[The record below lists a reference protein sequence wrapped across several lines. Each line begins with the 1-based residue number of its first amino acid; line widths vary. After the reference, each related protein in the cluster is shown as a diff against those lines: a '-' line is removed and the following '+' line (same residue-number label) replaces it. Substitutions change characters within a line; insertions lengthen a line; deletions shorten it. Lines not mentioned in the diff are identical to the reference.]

1 MKKKI
6 LLLVGCI
13 TLQTMTFAQA
23 PKWVEKARKAV
34 FSVVAYDENNQIK
47 ATGNGFYIDNKG
59 TGLSD
64 YTLFD
69 NVKRA
74 VVVNANGK
82 ELPVERISGA
92 NSIYDVVKFRTAS
105 DGKIEP
111 LTIASSPAKVG
122 ETVYLLPYSTQK
134 NATAQAGKVTAVD
147 SIGNDGFY
155 YTLSIQTTAKTVSC
169 PIMNANGEV
178 LGMIQK
184 NASDEATESYA
195 IGASY
200 GASLQISALS
210 ANDVTLNK
218 IKIQKALPEKEDQAL
233 VYLYMLS
240 SNKDAYPQALEDF
253 LIEHPNNYEGYL
265 RRAALNMEANT
276 TDTWKLA
283 QDDID
288 KALEVASIKSEAKY
302 SLAKMLYAYLIG
314 TEEDK
319 RNPDWTFE
327 KTLSVIQEAVAED
340 PQPGYYQIQGDI
352 QYALQQYSDAY
363 ESYSQINKTELA
375 TAATFFSA
383 AKAKQM
389 IEGTDIKDAI
399 ALMDS
404 AVAKCV
410 VPYTSEAAPYLYER
424 ALAKMEAKDYRG
436 AALDFNDTYKAFNG
450 TVNANFYY
458 QREQAEVNCRM
469 YKQALEDINQA
480 VEMEPNDAVFWMEK
494 GSVHI
499 RVGQLDEAEAP
510 LQKAIELDASLAPA
524 YRMMGY
530 VLAQKKKTKEA
541 FTYFEKAKELGDT
554 AVDALMEKYRK

>member
-1 MKKKI
+1 MKKK
-6 LLLVGCI
+6 LLLLIGCI
-13 TLQTMTFAQA
+13 TLQTATFAQA
-23 PKWVEKARKAV
+23 PKWVEKAKKAV

-47 ATGNGFYIDNKG
+47 ATGNGFYIDEKG

-82 ELPVERISGA
+82 ELPVERIMGA
-92 NSIYDVVKFRTAS
+92 NSIYDVVKFRTS
-105 DGKIEP
+105 TDGNIEY
-111 LTIASSPAKVG
+111 LKTAVNPAKVG

-134 NATAQAGKVTAVD
+134 NATVQTGKVTAVD
-147 SIGNDGFY
+147 SIGHDGFY
-155 YTLSIQTTAKTVSC
+155 YTLSIQTNAKTISC

-200 GASLQISALS
+200 GNSLQITALS
-210 ANDVTLNK
+210 GNDVTLNK
-218 IKIQKALPEKEDQAL
+218 IKIPKALPEQEDQAL

-240 SNKDAYPQALEDF
+240 SNKETYPQALEDF
-253 LIEHPNNYEGYL
+253 LKEHPNNYEGYL
-265 RRAALNMEANT
+265 RRAALNMEENT
-276 TDTWKLA
+276 SASWKLA
-283 QDDID
+283 QNDMD
-288 KALEVASIKSEAKY
+288 KAIDIATSKAEAKY

-314 TEEDK
+314 YEEDK
-319 RNPDWTFE
+319 QNPDWNLE
-327 KTLSVIQEAVAED
+327 KTLALLQESIAED
-340 PQPGYYQIQGDI
+340 PQPGYIQLQGDLLF
-352 QYALQQYSDAY
+352 ALKRYPEAF
-363 ESYSQINKTELA
+363 ESYNQVNKTELA
-375 TAATFFSA
+375 SAATFFSA

-389 IEGTDIKDAI
+389 IEGADIKEAI

-424 ALAKMEAKDYRG
+424 ALAKMEVKDYRG

-469 YKQALEDINQA
+469 YKQALDDINQA
-480 VEMEPNDAVFWMEK
+480 VELEPNDAVFWMEK

-499 RVGQLDEAEAP
+499 RVAQLDEAEAP
-510 LQKAIELDASLAPA
+510 LRKAIELDAKLAPA
-524 YRMMGY
+524 YRMLGY
-530 VLAQKKKTKEA
+530 LYAQKKKTKEA
-541 FTYFEKAKELGDT
+541 FTYFEKAKELGDSS
-554 AVDALMEKYRK
+554 VDSLMEKYR